1 MENCAA
7 TVTTMS
13 KRDITTKE
21 QLLDILHSTPKSEEE
36 IQQEVN
42 MRNLQILK
50 KLHKAVG
57 ERIVI
62 MEKAHEDQQSEEVH
76 RIAVG
81 MLDIDLHKEMRYV
94 ERMMEEKQ
102 KQHELLYNTYTQMEK
117 RENFKEERKRSLVE
131 KLGSKDA
138 AKVISTMETNQQD
151 EERDKE
157 RKELQKKLSL
167 A

>member
-13 KRDITTKE
+13 KRGITTKE
-21 QLLDILHSTPKSEEE
+21 QLLDILHSTLTDEE
-36 IQQEVN
+36 IQQEAD
-42 MRNLQILK
+42 MRNLQISL

-102 KQHELLYNTYTQMEK
+102 KQHDLLYNTYTQMEK
-117 RENFKEERKRSLVE
+117 EKTLKKR
-131 KLGSKDA
+131 G
-138 AKVISTMETNQQD
+138 
-151 EERDKE
+151 RDP
-157 RKELQKKLSL
+157 
-167 A
+167 

>member
-1 MENCAA
+1 M
-7 TVTTMS
+7 
-13 KRDITTKE
+13 KE
-21 QLLDILHSTPKSEEE
+21 QLLDILHSTLTDEE
-36 IQQEVN
+36 IQQEAD

-94 ERMMEEKQ
+94 ER
-102 KQHELLYNTYTQMEK
+102 NDG
-117 RENFKEERKRSLVE
+117 RE
-131 KLGSKDA
+131 
-138 AKVISTMETNQQD
+138 TETT
-151 EERDKE
+151 
-157 RKELQKKLSL
+157 
-167 A
+167 